1 MRGSRWMWL
10 SLFLAI
16 IGPGCAGDAP
26 SPDGGAQLDAGPG
39 TQDAGPDG
47 GTPEED
53 SGTDS
58 GTGGDTDSGTGD
70 DTDGGAGGD
79 LDGGTDGGSD
89 SGTDAGPPD
98 TSVRV
103 RRFLR
108 YHTAG
113 GVEERPEDF
122 TRNPVELYLEDG
134 GSLVAVPGMAGGPG
148 EYVFPEVPF
157 TPYYVKVGEVF
168 VVTDARRI
176 DLSVNRLG
184 RADAQHL
191 EYAPIVTMDLDGLEQ
206 WYDPDSFPFPLP
218 ERPSSRLELVS
229 EELGLAGDITP
240 GNADGQIQV
249 QARVGLFLLSSQPMP
264 RFEEA
269 RGDRAWVVQLNPRSF
284 GSSLPDGGS
293 QSYLTAVHALHF
305 RPFSFDGTTDLFVA
319 GMLQPLPMNELPLD
333 WKVSAFA
340 AHKAESHPAA
350 ELRGS
355 TFSLHPAAH
364 GTQEGW
370 IGYSGALLELDRPLG
385 EAADAVGTLHYGT
398 PYASHWGLVGVASTN
413 FGVRVQIG
421 SESPLRLPARISVWD
436 HASRLTAG
444 PITPRILP
452 PRQLTLDGVEAYSSR
467 TLSVGGHVVG
477 WQPPSSGRADVY
489 RVELRR
495 LDWRTQGGRTAVVV
509 ARLYV
514 DGSATFVLLPS
525 GLLQAGQHYYLS
537 VRAFQAEG
545 YDVSDRPLT
554 LDERIV
560 FGEASTVTGLLS
572 VPAQ

>member
-1 MRGSRWMWL
+1 MPGLRWVVL
-10 SLFLAI
+10 SLFLVIA
-16 IGPGCAGDAP
+16 GSGCTGDKP

-39 TQDAGPDG
+39 TQDSGQDG
-47 GTPEED
+47 GSAEGD

-58 GTGGDTDSGTGD
+58 GTGEDTDS
-70 DTDGGAGGD
+70 
-79 LDGGTDGGSD
+79 GTDGGSD

-134 GSLVAVPGMAGGPG
+134 GSLVAVPGMAGAPG
-148 EYVFPEVPF
+148 EYVFPDVPF

-168 VVTDARRI
+168 VVTDARAI

-184 RADAQHL
+184 RADAQHR
-191 EYAPIVTMDLDGLEQ
+191 EYAPIVSLELDGLEQ
-206 WYDPDSFPFPLP
+206 WYDPDSFPLSEHPD
-218 ERPSSRLELVS
+218 SRLELVS
-229 EELGLAGDITP
+229 EALGLAGDITP
-240 GNADGQIQV
+240 GGADGQIQV
-249 QARVGLFLLSSQPMP
+249 QARVGLFLLSSGPMP
-264 RFEEA
+264 QFEEA
-269 RGDRAWVVQLNPRSF
+269 RGDMAWVVQLNPRSF

-293 QSYLTAVHALHF
+293 QSYLTAVHALHT
-305 RPFSFDGTTDLFVA
+305 RPLPFVSEGTTELFVG

-340 AHKAESHPAA
+340 AHKAESHPSA

-364 GTQEGW
+364 GTREGDL
-370 IGYSGALLELDRPLG
+370 GYSGTLLELSRPLG
-385 EAADAVGTLHYGT
+385 EAADAVGTLQYGT
-398 PYASHWGLVGVASTN
+398 PYPSHWGVVGVALTG

-421 SESPLRLPARISVWD
+421 TEPILRLPARIAVWD
-436 HASRLTAG
+436 HASRLAAG
-444 PITPRILP
+444 PVTPRILP

-467 TLSVGGHVVG
+467 PLSVGGHVVG
-477 WQPPSSGRADVY
+477 WQPPSGGRADAY

-495 LDWRTQGGRTAVVV
+495 LDRRAQGGRTAVVV

-514 DGSATFVLLPS
+514 DGSATSVRLPS

-545 YDVSDRPLT
+545 YDVSEQPLT
-554 LDERIV
+554 LDDRIV
-560 FGEASTVTGLLS
+560 FGEASAVTGLLS